1 MFNDSQL
8 HRGFTRMGWIV
19 TALVVVLATTMLS
32 QTERFPSINE
42 VCPRHQCQHD
52 MLTLS
57 QISEFCF
64 HIALTFLKLYIKIGY
79 LVLDAAEGAI
89 MDAGYVLD

>member
-1 MFNDSQL
+1 
-8 HRGFTRMGWIV
+8 MGWIV
-19 TALVVVLATTMLS
+19 TALAVVLATTMLS